1 MMHRNIR
8 GCLLGA
14 VIAAGLLSSGG
25 VAANAADATSGT
37 RGLPSGTQSVAPIG
51 TATGLGATPA
61 AVTLPLVTTAAVTTP
76 VLARP
81 GAEIPAAQPSAVN
94 VGANSG
100 LLVVGVLLLAF
111 GGLLALILG
120 RKRS

>member
-1 MMHRNIR
+1 MKHRTIR

-14 VIAAGLLSSGG
+14 VIALSLLASGG
-25 VAANAADATSGT
+25 VAAHAVDTTSGT
-37 RGLPSGTQSVAPIG
+37 QGLPSGIQAATTINTS
-51 TATGLGATPA
+51 TGLGSTPPAVNAPSAATP
-61 AVTLPLVTTAAVTTP
+61 VF
-76 VLARP
+76 ARP
-81 GAEIPAAQPSAVN
+81 DTEIPAAQPSAVTA
-94 VGANSG
+94 GADGG

>member
-1 MMHRNIR
+1 MHRNIR
-8 GCLLGA
+8 DCLLGA
-14 VIAAGLLSSGG
+14 VIALSLLASGG
-25 VAANAADATSGT
+25 VAAHAADTTSGT
-37 RGLPSGTQSVAPIG
+37 QGLRSGIR
-51 TATGLGATPA
+51 TATPINSSAGLGATPP
-61 AVTLPLVTTAAVTTP
+61 AVTLPAVTTAAVTTP

-81 GAEIPAAQPSAVN
+81 GTEIPAAQPLAVTA
-94 VGANSG
+94 GADGG